1 MKQIN
6 PDAVFGIIS
15 SGTRNVLVKSL
26 DLPSETFECCKHYGA
41 SKLQKKIDVISATV
55 TSFPDN
61 GDDASSS
68 NSSSSKLAPTRI
80 FLNAAELGVGAEIID
95 RSKKIRDKV
104 KSRIV
109 STVSSV
115 VATLPTYESNLCEYM
130 SSSSSLEPNS
140 SSNITSTDTD
150 DATDSSSSIIKKEKP
165 KIMPLPNGPYY
176 LLNDMPKIVENLQNS
191 KGKPLSTVAGV
202 ALCRCGASKN
212 KPFCDG
218 THATIGFSSEN
229 KGIEKDGSG
238 EEKNKVIKDK
248 RKDYVGKKITVH
260 DNRRIC
266 SHAAECVNNL
276 PSVFRLN
283 TRPWIDPEGA
293 NVEEIIN
300 TIRKCPS
307 GALSYS
313 IDGIEHRDQNET
325 APMVTVSK
333 DGPYLITGG
342 IELIG
347 GDANNTIQFGDG
359 ASKEHYTLCRCGVSN
374 NKPFCD
380 GMHKVINF
388 KDDKN

>member
-1 MKQIN
+1 M
-6 PDAVFGIIS
+6 
-15 SGTRNVLVKSL
+15 
-26 DLPSETFECCKHYGA
+26 
-41 SKLQKKIDVISATV
+41 
-55 TSFPDN
+55 
-61 GDDASSS
+61 
-68 NSSSSKLAPTRI
+68 
-80 FLNAAELGVGAEIID
+80 
-95 RSKKIRDKV
+95 
-104 KSRIV
+104 
-109 STVSSV
+109 
-115 VATLPTYESNLCEYM
+115 
-130 SSSSSLEPNS
+130 SSSSLESNS
-140 SSNITSTDTD
+140 SITSTDTGEV
-150 DATDSSSSIIKKEKP
+150 ADSSSSIIKKEKP

-176 LLNDMPKIVENLQNS
+176 LLNDIRPKIVGNLQNS
-191 KGKPLSTVAGV
+191 KGEPLSTVTGV

-218 THATIGFSSEN
+218 THATIGFLSEN
-229 KGIEKDGSG
+229 KGTEKDGSG
-238 EEKNKVIKDK
+238 EDNKVIKDK

-266 SHAAECVNNL
+266 SHATECVNNL

-283 TRPWIDPEGA
+283 ARPWIDPDGA
-293 NVEEIIN
+293 NVEEVIN

-313 IDGIEHRDQNET
+313 IDGIEHRDQNDRN
-325 APMVTVSK
+325 PLVTVSK

-359 ASKEHYTLCRCGVSN
+359 ASKEHYTLCRCGASK

>member
-1 MKQIN
+1 MKN
-6 PDAVFGIIS
+6 
-15 SGTRNVLVKSL
+15 
-26 DLPSETFECCKHYGA
+26 
-41 SKLQKKIDVISATV
+41 
-55 TSFPDN
+55 
-61 GDDASSS
+61 
-68 NSSSSKLAPTRI
+68 
-80 FLNAAELGVGAEIID
+80 
-95 RSKKIRDKV
+95 
-104 KSRIV
+104 
-109 STVSSV
+109 
-115 VATLPTYESNLCEYM
+115 M
-130 SSSSSLEPNS
+130 SSSSLESNS
-140 SSNITSTDTD
+140 RITSIDTGEL
-150 DATDSSSSIIKKEKP
+150 AESGSSIIKKEKP

-176 LLNDMPKIVENLQNS
+176 LLNDMKPKIVENLQNS
-191 KGKPLSTVAGV
+191 KGEPLSTVIGV
-202 ALCRCGASKN
+202 ALCRCGASNN

-229 KGIEKDGSG
+229 KGTQNDGSG

-248 RKDYVGKKITVH
+248 RKDYAGKKITVH

-283 TRPWIDPEGA
+283 ARPWIDPDSA

-300 TIRKCPS
+300 TIEKCPS

-313 IDGIEHRDQNET
+313 IDGIEHRDQNDRD
-325 APMVTVSK
+325 PMVTVSK

-347 GDANNTIQFGDG
+347 GNANNNIIQFGDR
-359 ASKEHYTLCRCGVSN
+359 ASKEHYTLCRCGASN

-388 KDDKN
+388 KDDKD